1 MAYDLSLFT
10 DNLSSGD
17 ILDALG
23 LPIAANTALDTLFAG
38 FGVSVVSD
46 AASQIA
52 ADFSGLI

>member
-1 MAYDLSLFT
+1 
-10 DNLSSGD
+10 
-17 ILDALG
+17 

-52 ADFSGLI
+52 ADFSGLL